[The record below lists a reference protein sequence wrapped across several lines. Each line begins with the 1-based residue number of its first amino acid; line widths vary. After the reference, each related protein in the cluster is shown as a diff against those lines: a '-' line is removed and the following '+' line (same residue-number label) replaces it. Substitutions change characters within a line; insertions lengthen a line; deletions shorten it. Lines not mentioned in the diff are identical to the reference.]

1 MMVCVKAKGSL
12 FGAFHACKVEYL
24 VAEKKWIKTMPVV
37 SVKFQLKIEVALK
50 FNFCVEYFCTTL
62 GSCK

>member
-12 FGAFHACKVEYL
+12 FGTFHACKVEYL
-24 VAEKKWIKTMPVV
+24 VAEKKLIKTMSVV
-37 SVKFQLKIEVALK
+37 SVKFQLKIEAALK
-50 FNFCVEYFCTTL
+50 FNFCFEYFCSTL

>member
-1 MMVCVKAKGSL
+1 MS
-12 FGAFHACKVEYL
+12 
-24 VAEKKWIKTMPVV
+24 VV

-50 FNFCVEYFCTTL
+50 LNFCVEYFCTTL